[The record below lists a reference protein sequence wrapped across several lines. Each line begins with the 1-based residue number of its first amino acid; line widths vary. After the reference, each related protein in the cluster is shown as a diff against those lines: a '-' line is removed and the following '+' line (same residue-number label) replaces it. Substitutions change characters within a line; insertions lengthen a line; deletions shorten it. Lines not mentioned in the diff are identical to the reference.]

1 MAVNFVYLKYL
12 NSVHI
17 NYYTGILLKTLSY
30 EPSFLRVPSY
40 ITPYYIVHEEHP
52 FLEYIAGTFAFREET
67 TDGCLGPF

>member
-1 MAVNFVYLKYL
+1 MYVFRKLILLYAVVNRYLAMAVNFVYLKYL

-52 FLEYIAGTFAFREET
+52 FLE
-67 TDGCLGPF
+67 